1 MNREVALQG
10 KMHILKSGQIRPMEE
25 VVAYCKKQ
33 GRNPEDF
40 WLHIPKPELDK
51 LDNAQ
56 KAIIEGRSV
65 ENALIEDEETLE
77 NPTYQ
82 LKVANAILSPRFKL
96 ASHQNQY
103 FPLKIIDNNRKIVSP
118 IFEGD
123 GEKML
128 ARSLSRTLKAIGG
141 TVITAIRAKNMVELW
156 INHQDSIPMPVP
168 MASHDQDR
176 WCFHKPNFEPDPSI
190 SFEHWLR
197 ILNRMSDPIAFAGWV
212 YGVYSGDYRGRQIL
226 WLHGPHG
233 EDGKSA
239 IANLIATQLFGP
251 AHNAISNASISSGE
265 KRFLTSF
272 FENAQLVIYPDASN
286 KRCLMSEQFK
296 TVASAGA
303 DPVLIE
309 RKGKQA
315 YTSKLN
321 ARMWVCSNFAPEVTD
336 DNYVRSRLLYIHID
350 KMKDEKPDPKV
361 IDHLKAEL
369 PGFLHYAK
377 QAYEA
382 KCRAHYEILTDQVH
396 DTAVDRMT
404 EIFFEKYEVIFQKRW
419 EIGKPDEFI
428 EGSKV
433 YDLIQKDGLRST
445 HDYKDFTSWLI
456 ERKGVVKRK
465 ISQNGGKIHYFGMRK
480 RKPAAVGA
488 ISVPKEW

>member
-1 MNREVALQG
+1 
-10 KMHILKSGQIRPMEE
+10 
-25 VVAYCKKQ
+25 
-33 GRNPEDF
+33 
-40 WLHIPKPELDK
+40 
-51 LDNAQ
+51 
-56 KAIIEGRSV
+56 
-65 ENALIEDEETLE
+65 
-77 NPTYQ
+77 
-82 LKVANAILSPRFKL
+82 
-96 ASHQNQY
+96 
-103 FPLKIIDNNRKIVSP
+103 
-118 IFEGD
+118 
-123 GEKML
+123 
-128 ARSLSRTLKAIGG
+128 
-141 TVITAIRAKNMVELW
+141 
-156 INHQDSIPMPVP
+156 
-168 MASHDQDR
+168 
-176 WCFHKPNFEPDPSI
+176 
-190 SFEHWLR
+190 
-197 ILNRMSDPIAFAGWV
+197 
-212 YGVYSGDYRGRQIL
+212 
-226 WLHGPHG
+226 
-233 EDGKSA
+233 
-239 IANLIATQLFGP
+239 
-251 AHNAISNASISSGE
+251 
-265 KRFLTSF
+265 
-272 FENAQLVIYPDASN
+272 
-286 KRCLMSEQFK
+286 
-296 TVASAGA
+296 
-303 DPVLIE
+303 VLIE